1 MNLKVK
7 VKVVL
12 TTIQYTHI
20 PDLAYL
26 ACWGAYLGALNIGKW
41 DIPEKIIPN
50 ANRNSHGK
58 LSTNEMLV
66 RRRHFNYNVKLD
78 VADQNSRHLKERLY
92 SENNNDSEICDQN
105 GTI

>member
-1 MNLKVK
+1 MYKIWRIWHVGG
-7 VKVVL
+7 V
-12 TTIQYTHI
+12 
-20 PDLAYL
+20 
-26 ACWGAYLGALNIGKW
+26 YLGALNIGKW